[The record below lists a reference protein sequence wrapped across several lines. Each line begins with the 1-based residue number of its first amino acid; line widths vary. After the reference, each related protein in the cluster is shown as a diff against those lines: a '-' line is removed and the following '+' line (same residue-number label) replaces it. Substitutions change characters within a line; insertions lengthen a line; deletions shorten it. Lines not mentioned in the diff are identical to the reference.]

1 MIFSRFPSWWPG
13 AAPDDNT
20 MPPDESGRI
29 APHRRWLRLA
39 AATGGGI
46 VFALAL
52 PPVNAGI
59 LVVAALTILT
69 LAAGDRRA
77 PEAALCGWCWGVGWA
92 LPAFWWL
99 REIHPVIPFLMAPVL
114 ALWPAVWALF
124 LPLVRREFLIPP
136 AVRLK
141 GEAAEQAWRVPD
153 WRLLL
158 AAAGMAGWWI
168 VLEYSRSTMLP
179 WNNLS
184 TAVWRYER
192 LLPLAA
198 YAGQYGIGFLLALT
212 GVALAFGIR
221 FRNERGRIRA
231 VPVLAAVALTWL
243 LAELA
248 VAGRAAAN
256 TAQPDRLVRIGV
268 VQGDISQRRNAD
280 GSQAQEALDTY
291 LALSAQL
298 AALPEKPELIL
309 WPETAVP
316 YPLKAD
322 HPVSAA
328 YRRGIAGLLPP
339 GAPYA
344 MLIGTIDFA
353 PQPGGASKYGVTNS
367 ALLLQP
373 GPVEA
378 GRFDKIHRV
387 PFGEYIPFRRFLPEW
402 LTRAIDMN
410 RDLTPGGDY
419 SPLPVVPGVRAGVAI
434 CFESVF
440 PYIAREEAR
449 RGANLLIVL
458 SNDAWYPTSAEPEQH
473 LANAVLRS
481 VETGL
486 PAIRCGNNG
495 GTLVIRPDG
504 RIAAVLPTPGTERP
518 EIRRGR
524 ATGILEVPV
533 TAEPELT
540 FYTRHGDWAVVLA
553 GLGAA
558 ALFAAAAG
566 NWLRRKRI
574 LAAMH
579 AGDPSLS
586 ATNSRPGERSDD
598 HA

>member
-1 MIFSRFPSWWPG
+1 MIFSRFSPLRSG
-13 AAPDDNT
+13 AAPDDGA
-20 MPPDESGRI
+20 MPPNEAGRI
-29 APHRRWLRLA
+29 APYRRWLRLA
-39 AATGGGI
+39 AAVGGGI
-46 VFALAL
+46 IFSLAL

-59 LVVAALTILT
+59 LVVAALAILT
-69 LAAGDRRA
+69 LTAWDRRA
-77 PEAALCGWCWGVGWA
+77 PEAALCGWCWGMGWA
-92 LPAFWWL
+92 LPSFWWL
-99 REIHPVIPFLMAPVL
+99 REIHPVVPFLIAPVL
-114 ALWPAVWALF
+114 AVWPAVWTAV
-124 LPLVRREFLIPP
+124 LPLIRREFLIPP

-141 GEAAEQAWRVPD
+141 GEAAEQAWHVPD
-153 WRLLL
+153 WKLLI
-158 AAAGMAGWWI
+158 AAAGLAGWWI

-184 TAVWRYER
+184 TAMWRNGR
-192 LLPLAA
+192 MLPLAA

-212 GVALAFGIR
+212 SVALAFSIR
-221 FRNERGRIRA
+221 FRNERKRLRA
-231 VPVLAAVALTWL
+231 VPILAAVALTWL
-243 LAELA
+243 LTELA
-248 VAGRAAAN
+248 AAGRN
-256 TAQPDRLVRIGV
+256 TALTQIPDRLVRIGV

-280 GSQAQEALDTY
+280 GTQAREALDTY

-322 HPVSAA
+322 HPVSEA
-328 YRRGIAGLLPP
+328 YRRGIAELLPP
-339 GAPYA
+339 GAPYS

-367 ALLLQP
+367 ALLLSP
-373 GPVEA
+373 GPVEI

-402 LTRAIDMN
+402 LVRAIDMN
-410 RDLTPGGDY
+410 RDLIPGADY
-419 SPLPVVPGVRAGVAI
+419 SPLSVMPGVRAGVAI

-473 LANAVLRS
+473 LANAVLRA

-486 PAIRCGNNG
+486 PVIRCGNNG

-504 RIAAVLPTPGTERP
+504 RIDSVLPTPGTERP

-524 ATGILEVPV
+524 AAGILNVPV
-533 TAEPELT
+533 STTPALT
-540 FYTRHGDWAVVLA
+540 FYTRHGDWLVVLA
-553 GLGAA
+553 GVGAA

-566 NWLRRKRI
+566 NWLRRKRL
-574 LAAMH
+574 LAEMQD
-579 AGDPSLS
+579 GNQP
-586 ATNSRPGERSDD
+586 PGERTED